1 MSNRYAAL
9 TAPLRLRDKTLK
21 SRLLYPVAQPHFL
34 QANETYPADPVVSYY
49 ASRAKNGAAI
59 LLMQDLTNL
68 DQRKMPAD
76 CGHFAMY
83 DIDDIGAQNGFTFM
97 AEMVHYYGSYITP
110 ELNLDNRMPLQVND
124 PAVPS
129 PYGEAPNPFAMV
141 SKDDEDEVTAAPGV
155 KPMEE
160 GVSGAPGR
168 PMAGAR
174 MMTRTDMDEYI
185 RVHIA
190 HAQQYKNLGF
200 DGGLFDFSH
209 NFNIGKFLNETSNW
223 REDEYGGSFENRIR
237 FPVEVIRAIREAMGE
252 NYLLVVNAPGI
263 GESRGGH
270 GMGLSLDEAAE
281 FLKRIDPYIDLL
293 QVRGMHPDHEKI
305 TVCES
310 AELSKGLKDRGVKT
324 PIAISTYYKD
334 LDSLNNVIAS
344 GAADLVAPGHLFI
357 CNEHLGDILR
367 DGNGEDLN
375 PCIECHCC
383 RGTSSVGDWMS
394 HCTINPEIGMEHR
407 AKRLIEPVTKQK
419 KVALIGGGPGAIKCA
434 MWLKDRGHTPVIF
447 EQTNALGGQIKT
459 AEYPEFK
466 WELKRYLEFLR
477 NQVVRKDIEVRLNTK
492 ATPEMISAEGFDV
505 VVAAT
510 GATPKKPAIEG
521 AETTDWNGINI
532 YGQQEKLGKK
542 VVVIGGSSV
551 AAEAACYLQECGHE
565 VVEISRQGRIAYDLN
580 PIRSIGYMNQK
591 ADSLGVTVIKKA
603 KTTKIEP
610 GKVTYTDRKGNTCT
624 VDCDDVVACGG
635 MEPNSESAVA
645 FRDSAKEFY
654 MIGDCRQSGNMR
666 NAIRDA
672 YALAMRI

>member
-34 QANETYPADPVVSYY
+34 QANELYPADPVVSYY
-49 ASRAKNGAAI
+49 ASRAKNGASI

-83 DIDDIGAQNGFTFM
+83 DIDDIGCQNGFTFM

-124 PAVPS
+124 PDVPS
-129 PYGEAPNPFAMV
+129 PYGEPVNPFAMI
-141 SKDDEDEVTAAPGV
+141 SKEDEDEVTAAPGI

-160 GVSGAPGR
+160 GISGAPGR

-185 RVHIA
+185 KLHIQ
-190 HAQQYKNLGF
+190 HAKAYRNLDF
-200 DGGLFDFSH
+200 DGGMFDFCH
-209 NFNIGKFLNETSNW
+209 NFNIGKFLNPTSNW
-223 REDEYGGSFENRIR
+223 RTDEYGGSFENRIR
-237 FPVEVIRAIREAMGE
+237 FPVEVIKALREAMGE
-252 NYLLVVNAPGI
+252 SYLLVVNAPNI
-263 GESRGGH
+263 GGDM
-270 GMGLSLDEAAE
+270 GMDMDEAAE

-293 QVRGMHPDHEKI
+293 QVRGQHPDHERV

-310 AELSKGLKDRGVKT
+310 AELSKGLKARGVKT

-334 LDSLNNVIAS
+334 LDSLNGVIAS

-357 CNEHLGDILR
+357 CNEHLGEILR

-383 RGTSSVGDWMS
+383 RGTSSTGDWMS

-419 KVALIGGGPGAIKCA
+419 KIALIGGGPGAIKCA
-434 MWLKDRGHTPVIF
+434 MWLKERGHTPVIF
-447 EQTNALGGQIKT
+447 EQTDALGGQIKT
-459 AEYPEFK
+459 SEYPEFK
-466 WELKRYLEFLR
+466 WELKRYLDFLR
-477 NQVVRKDIEVRLNTK
+477 GQVVRKDIEVRLGTR
-492 ATPEMISAEGFDV
+492 ATPEMIAAEGFDV
-505 VVAAT
+505 VIAAT
-510 GATPKKPAIEG
+510 GATPKRPPIEG
-521 AETTDWNGINI
+521 AESTDWNGVNI
-532 YGQQEKLGKK
+532 YGQQEKLGKR

-551 AAEAACYLQECGHE
+551 AAEAACYLAECGHE

-591 ADSLGVTVIKKA
+591 AASLGVQVIKKSQ
-603 KTTKIEP
+603 TTKIEP
-610 GKVTYTDRKGNTCT
+610 GKVTYLDRKGAEHT

-635 MEPNSESAVA
+635 MEPCSDEAIS

>member
-1 MSNRYAAL
+1 MQNRYAAL
-9 TAPLRLRDKTLK
+9 TCPLRLRDKTLK

-34 QANETYPADPVVSYY
+34 QANELYPADPVTSYY

-124 PAVPS
+124 PDIPS
-129 PYGEAPNPFAMV
+129 PYGEPVNPFAMI
-141 SKDDEDEVTAAPGV
+141 SKEDEDEVTAAPGV

-174 MMTRTDMDEYI
+174 MMTRADMDEYI
-185 RVHIA
+185 RVHIE
-190 HAQQYKNLGF
+190 HARQYKNLGF

-223 REDEYGGSFENRIR
+223 RTDEYGGSFENRIR
-237 FPVEVIRAIREAMGE
+237 FPVEVIKAIREAMGE

-263 GESRGGH
+263 GDSRAGQ
-270 GMGLSLDEAAE
+270 GLSLDEAAE
-281 FLKRIDPYIDLL
+281 FLKRIEPYIDLL

-310 AELSKGLKDRGVKT
+310 AELSKGLKERGVKT

-357 CNEHLGDILR
+357 CNEHLGEILR

-407 AKRLIEPVTKQK
+407 AKRLIEPVTRQK

-447 EQTNALGGQIKT
+447 EQTDALGGQIKT

-466 WELKRYLEFLR
+466 WELKRYLDFLR
-477 NQVVRKDIEVRLNTK
+477 NQVIRKDIEVRLNTK
-492 ATPEMISAEGFDV
+492 ATPEMISREGFDV
-505 VVAAT
+505 VIAAT
-510 GATPKKPAIEG
+510 GATPKKPAVEG
-521 AETTDWNGINI
+521 AETTDWNGVNI

-551 AAEAACYLQECGHE
+551 AAEAACYLAECGHE

-591 ADSLGVTVIKKA
+591 ADSLGVKVIKKA

-610 GKVTYTDRKGNTCT
+610 GKVIYTDRKGNTCA
-624 VDCDDVVACGG
+624 VECDDVVACGG
-635 MEPNSESAVA
+635 MEPNSEEAVS
-645 FRDSAKEFY
+645 FRDAAPEFY

>member
-1 MSNRYAAL
+1 MNKRYAAL
-9 TAPLRLRDKTLK
+9 TEPLTIRGKTLK
-21 SRLLYPVAQPHFL
+21 TRLLYPVAQPHFL
-34 QANETYPADPVVSYY
+34 QANQLYPDDPVATYY

-124 PAVPS
+124 PRVPN
-129 PYGEAPNPFAMV
+129 PNGEEINPFAMV
-141 SKDDEDEVTAAPGV
+141 ASGDEDEVTAAPGV
-155 KPMEE
+155 KPMAE
-160 GVSGAPGR
+160 GISGAPGR

-174 MMTRTDMDEYI
+174 MMTRADMDEYI
-185 RVHIA
+185 RIHIE
-190 HAQQYKNLGF
+190 HARMYKNLGF
-200 DGGLFDFSH
+200 DGGMFDFCH
-209 NFNIGKFLNETSNW
+209 NFNIGKFLSPKTNW
-223 REDEYGGSFENRIR
+223 RTDEYGGSFENRIR
-237 FPVEVIRAIREAMGE
+237 FPVEAVKAIREAMGDK
-252 NYLLVVNAPGI
+252 YLLVVNAPNI
-263 GESRGGH
+263 GSD
-270 GMGLSLDEAAE
+270 LSLDEAAE
-281 FLKRIDPYIDLL
+281 FLKRIEPFIDLL
-293 QVRGMHPDHEKI
+293 QVRGMHPDHAKV

-310 AELSKGLKDRGVKT
+310 AELSRGLKERGVKT

-334 LDSLNNVIAS
+334 LDSLNQVIAC
-344 GAADLVAPGHLFI
+344 GDADLVAPGHLFI
-357 CNEHLGDILR
+357 CNEHLGEILR

-407 AKRLIEPVTKQK
+407 AKRLVEPVEKLK
-419 KVALIGGGPGAIKCA
+419 RVAVIGGGPGAIKCA

-447 EQTNALGGQIKT
+447 EASDALGGQIKT
-459 AEYPEFK
+459 SEYPEFK
-466 WELKRYLEFLR
+466 WELRRYLEFLR
-477 NQVVRKDIEVRLNTK
+477 NQTVRKGIEVRLNTT
-492 ATPEMISAEGFDV
+492 ATPEMIEAEGFDV

-510 GATPKKPAIEG
+510 GATPKKPAIDG
-521 AETTDWNGINI
+521 AESTVWNGINI
-532 YGQQEKLGKK
+532 YGNQEKLGRK

-551 AAEAACYLQECGHE
+551 AAEAACYLAECGHE
-565 VVEISRQGRIAYDLN
+565 VIEISRQGRLAYDLN
-580 PIRSIGYMNQK
+580 PIRSIGYMNSK
-591 ADSLGVTVIKKA
+591 AQDLGVDVIKKA
-603 KTTKIEP
+603 KTTRIEP
-610 GKVTYTDRKGNTCT
+610 GKVTYVNRKGDTVT

-635 MEPNSESAVA
+635 MEPNSEAAIA
-645 FRDSAKEFY
+645 FRFAAPEFY
-654 MIGDCRQSGNMR
+654 MIGDCRQPGNMR

>member
-34 QANETYPADPVVSYY
+34 QANERYPADPVVSYY

-124 PAVPS
+124 PDVPS
-129 PYGEAPNPFAMV
+129 PYPAPPNPFAMI
-141 SKDDEDEVTAAPGV
+141 SKDDEDEVTAAPGI
-155 KPMEE
+155 KPMDE

-174 MMTRTDMDEYI
+174 MMTRADMDEYI
-185 RVHIA
+185 RLHIA
-190 HAQQYKNLGF
+190 HARLYKDLGF
-200 DGGLFDFSH
+200 DGGMFDFSH
-209 NFNIGKFLNETSNW
+209 NFNIGKFLNPTSNW
-223 REDEYGGSFENRIR
+223 RTDEYGGSFENRIR
-237 FPVEVIRAIREAMGE
+237 FPVEVIKALREAMGE
-252 NYLLVVNAPGI
+252 HYLLVVNAPSI
-263 GESRGGH
+263 GQSRGGD
-270 GMGLSLDEAAE
+270 GLSLDEAAE
-281 FLKRIDPYIDLL
+281 FLKRIAPYVDLL
-293 QVRGMHPDHEKI
+293 QVRAMHPDHEKV

-310 AELSKGLKDRGVKT
+310 AELSMGLKARGVKT

-334 LDSLNNVIAS
+334 LDSLNGVISS

-357 CNEHLGDILR
+357 CNEHLGEILR

-383 RGTSSVGDWMS
+383 RGTSSTGDWMS

-407 AKRLIEPVTKQK
+407 AKRMIEPVTRQK
-419 KVALIGGGPGAIKCA
+419 KIALIGGGPGAIKCA
-434 MWLKDRGHTPVIF
+434 MWLRERGHTPVIF
-447 EQTNALGGQIKT
+447 EQTDALGGQIKT
-459 AEYPEFK
+459 AQYPEFK
-466 WELKRYLEFLR
+466 WELNRYLDFLR
-477 NQVVRKDIEVRLNTK
+477 NQVLRKHIEVRLNTR
-492 ATPEMISAEGFDV
+492 ATPEMIAAEGFDV
-505 VVAAT
+505 VIAAT
-510 GATPKKPAIEG
+510 GATPKKPPIAG
-521 AETTDWNGINI
+521 AESTEWNGVNI
-532 YGQQEKLGKK
+532 YGHQERLGKR

-551 AAEAACYLQECGHE
+551 AAEAACYLAECGHE
-565 VVEISRQGRIAYDLN
+565 VTEISRQGRIAYDLN

-591 ADSLGVTVIKKA
+591 ADSLGVQVIKKA
-603 KTTKIEP
+603 KTIRIES
-610 GKVTYTDRKGNTCT
+610 GRVVYIDRKGHECT
-624 VDCDDVVACGG
+624 ITCDDVVACGG
-635 MEPNSESAVA
+635 MEPNSQEAIA
-645 FRDSAKEFY
+645 FRDAAPEFY
-654 MIGDCRQSGNMR
+654 MIGDCRQNGNMR

>member
-1 MSNRYAAL
+1 MSKRYAAL
-9 TAPLRLRDKTLK
+9 TAPLTIRGKTLK

-34 QANETYPADPVVSYY
+34 QANELYPADPVVSYY

-83 DIDDIGAQNGFTFM
+83 DMDDIGCQNGFTFM

-124 PAVPS
+124 PDVPS
-129 PYGEAPNPFAMV
+129 PYPVPPNPFAMV
-141 SKDDEDEVTAAPGV
+141 SKEDEDEVTAAPGE

-174 MMTRTDMDEYI
+174 MMTRADMDEYI
-185 RVHIA
+185 RIHIQ
-190 HAQQYKNLGF
+190 HAQAYKNLGF
-200 DGGLFDFSH
+200 DGGMFDFCH
-209 NFNIGKFLNETSNW
+209 NFNIGKFLCEKTNW
-223 REDEYGGSFENRIR
+223 RTDEYGGSFENRIR
-237 FPVEVIRAIREAMGE
+237 FPVEAVKALREAMGE
-252 NYLLVVNAPGI
+252 SYLLVINAPNI
-263 GESRGGH
+263 GDD
-270 GMGLSLDEAAE
+270 GMDLDEAAE
-281 FLKRIDPYIDLL
+281 FLKRIEPYIDLL
-293 QVRGMHPDHEKI
+293 QVRGRHPDHEKV

-310 AELSKGLKDRGVKT
+310 AELSKGLKVRGVKT

-334 LDSLNNVIAS
+334 LDSLNGVIDS

-357 CNEHLGDILR
+357 CNEHLGEILR

-375 PCIECHCC
+375 PCIECHAC
-383 RGTSSVGDWMS
+383 RGTSSTGDWMS

-419 KVALIGGGPGAIKCA
+419 KVALIGGGPGAMKCA
-434 MWLKDRGHTPVIF
+434 MWLKDRGHEPVIF
-447 EQTNALGGQIKT
+447 EQTDALGGQIKT

-466 WELKRYLEFLR
+466 WELKRYLDFLR
-477 NQVVRKDIEVRLNTK
+477 NQMVRKNIAVRLNTK
-492 ATPEMISAEGFDV
+492 ATPEMIEKEGFDV
-505 VVAAT
+505 VIAAT
-510 GATPKKPAIEG
+510 GATPKKPPIEG
-521 AETTDWNGINI
+521 AEDTIWNGVNI

-551 AAEAACYLQECGHE
+551 AAEAACYLAECGHE
-565 VVEISRQGRIAYDLN
+565 VVEISRQARLAYDLN
-580 PIRSIGYMNQK
+580 PIRAIGYMNSK
-591 ADSLGVTVIKKA
+591 ADALGVQVVRKA
-603 KTTKIEP
+603 KTTKIQP
-610 GKVTYTDRKGNTCT
+610 GKVIYANRKGDTVT

-635 MEPNSESAVA
+635 MEPNSEAAVA
-645 FRDSAKEFY
+645 FRFAAPEFY
-654 MIGDCRQSGNMR
+654 MIGDCRQPGNMR

>member
-1 MSNRYAAL
+1 MSNRYSAL

-34 QANETYPADPVVSYY
+34 QANELYPADPVTSYY

-83 DIDDIGAQNGFTFM
+83 DIDDIGCQNGFTFM

-129 PYGEAPNPFAMV
+129 PYGEAPNPFAMI
-141 SKDDEDEVTAAPGV
+141 SKEDEVTAAPGV

-174 MMTRTDMDEYI
+174 MMTRADMDEYI
-185 RVHIA
+185 RVHIQ
-190 HAQQYKNLGF
+190 HAQLYKNLGF

-209 NFNIGKFLNETSNW
+209 NFNIGKFLNPTSNW

-252 NYLLVVNAPGI
+252 NYLLVVNTPGI
-263 GESRGGH
+263 GESRGGM
-270 GMGLSLDEAAE
+270 GAGLSLDEAAE
-281 FLKRIDPYIDLL
+281 FLKRIEPYIDLL

-310 AELSKGLKDRGVKT
+310 AELSKGLKARGVKT

-334 LDSLNNVIAS
+334 LDSLNNIIAS

-419 KVALIGGGPGAIKCA
+419 KVALIGGGPGAVKCA

-447 EQTNALGGQIKT
+447 EQTDALGGQIKT

-466 WELKRYLEFLR
+466 WELKRYLDFLR
-477 NQVVRKDIEVRLNTK
+477 NQVVRKNIEVRLNTR
-492 ATPEMISAEGFDV
+492 ATPEMISAENFDV
-505 VVAAT
+505 VIAAT
-510 GATPKKPAIEG
+510 GATPKKPAIPG
-521 AETTDWNGINI
+521 AETTVWNGVNI

-551 AAEAACYLQECGHE
+551 AAEAACYLAECGHE

-591 ADSLGVTVIKKA
+591 ADSLGVQIIKKA
-603 KTTKIEP
+603 KTTRIEP
-610 GKVTYTDRKGNTCT
+610 GRVTYTDRKGNVCT
-624 VDCDDVVACGG
+624 AECDDVVACGG
-635 MEPNSESAVA
+635 MEPNSAEAIA
-645 FRDSAKEFY
+645 FRDSAPEFY

>member
-83 DIDDIGAQNGFTFM
+83 NIDDIGAQNGFTFM

-124 PAVPS
+124 PKVPS

-160 GVSGAPGR
+160 GISGAPGR

-174 MMTRTDMDEYI
+174 MMTRADMDEYI
-185 RVHIA
+185 RVHIE
-190 HAQQYKNLGF
+190 HARMYKNLGF

-237 FPVEVIRAIREAMGE
+237 FPVEVIKAIREAMGE

-263 GESRGGH
+263 GESRAGQ
-270 GMGLSLDEAAE
+270 GLSFDEAAE
-281 FLKRIDPYIDLL
+281 FLKRIEPYIDLL
-293 QVRGMHPDHEKI
+293 QVRGMHPDHERV

-310 AELSKGLKDRGVKT
+310 AELSKGLKARGVKT

-334 LDSLNNVIAS
+334 LDSLNGVIAS

-419 KVALIGGGPGAIKCA
+419 KIALIGGGPGAIKCA

-447 EQTNALGGQIKT
+447 EQTTALGGQIKT

-466 WELKRYLEFLR
+466 WELKRYLDFLR
-477 NQVVRKDIEVRLNTK
+477 SQVVRKNIEVRLNTR
-492 ATPEMISAEGFDV
+492 ATPEMIKSEGFDV
-505 VVAAT
+505 VIAAT
-510 GATPKKPAIEG
+510 GATPKKPPIEG
-521 AETTDWNGINI
+521 AETTVWNGVNI
-532 YGQQEKLGKK
+532 YGNQEKLGKK

-551 AAEAACYLQECGHE
+551 AAEAACYLAECGHD

-591 ADSLGVTVIKKA
+591 AESLGVKVIKKA
-603 KTTKIEP
+603 KTTKLEP

-624 VDCDDVVACGG
+624 VDCDDIVACGG
-635 MEPNSESAVA
+635 MEPNSEEAVS
-645 FRDSAKEFY
+645 FRDAAVEFY

>member
-1 MSNRYAAL
+1 MPYEAL
-9 TAPLRLRDKTLK
+9 TAPLTLRGKTLK
-21 SRLLYPVAQPHFL
+21 TRLLYPVAQPHFL
-34 QANETYPADPVVSYY
+34 QANQLYPDDPVVTYY

-83 DIDDIGAQNGFTFM
+83 DIDDIGCQNGFTFM

-124 PAVPS
+124 PNVPS
-129 PYGEAPNPFAMV
+129 PYGEPMNPFAMI

-174 MMTRTDMDEYI
+174 MMTRADMDEYI
-185 RVHIA
+185 KVHIQ
-190 HAQQYKNLGF
+190 HAQAYKNLDF
-200 DGGLFDFSH
+200 DGGMFDFCH
-209 NFNIGKFLNETSNW
+209 NFNIGKFLNPTTNW
-223 REDEYGGSFENRIR
+223 RTDEYGGSLENRMR
-237 FPVEVIRAIREAMGE
+237 FPVEVIKALRKAMGE
-252 NYLLVVNAPGI
+252 KYLLVVNAPNI
-263 GESRGGH
+263 GGDM
-270 GMGLSLDEAAE
+270 GMDMDEAAE
-281 FLKRIDPYIDLL
+281 FLRAIDPYIDLL
-293 QVRGMHPDHEKI
+293 QVRGQHPDHERV

-310 AELSKGLKDRGVKT
+310 AELSKGLKARGVKT
-324 PIAISTYYKD
+324 PIAMSTYYKD

-357 CNEHLGDILR
+357 CNEHLGEILR

-375 PCIECHCC
+375 PCIECHAC
-383 RGTSSVGDWMS
+383 RGTSSTGDWMS

-407 AKRLIEPVTKQK
+407 AKRLIEPVTRQK
-419 KVALIGGGPGAIKCA
+419 KIALIGGGPGAIKCA

-447 EQTNALGGQIKT
+447 EKSDALGGQIKT

-466 WELKRYLEFLR
+466 WELKRYLDFLR
-477 NQVVRKDIEVRLNTK
+477 NQVKRKGIAVRLSTE
-492 ATPEMISAEGFDV
+492 ATPEMVQAEGFDV
-505 VVAAT
+505 VIAAT
-510 GATPKKPAIEG
+510 GATPKKPDISG
-521 AETTDWNGINI
+521 AEYARWDGISI
-532 YGQQEKLGKK
+532 YGKQEKLGHH

-551 AAEAACYLQECGHE
+551 AAEAACYLAECGHE
-565 VVEISRQGRIAYDLN
+565 VTEISRQGRLAYDLN
-580 PIRSIGYMNQK
+580 PIRAIGYMNAK
-591 ADSLGVTVIKKA
+591 ADQLGVHVIRKA
-603 KTTKIEP
+603 KTTEIQS
-610 GKVTYTDRKGNTCT
+610 GAVTYLDRKGQSHT
-624 VDCDDVVACGG
+624 VSCDDIVACGG
-635 MEPNSESAVA
+635 MEPNSEAAIA
-645 FRDSAKEFY
+645 FRFAAPEFY
-654 MIGDCRQSGNMR
+654 MIGDCRQPGNMR

>member
-1 MSNRYAAL
+1 MSNRYSAL

-34 QANETYPADPVVSYY
+34 QANELYPADPVVTYY
-49 ASRAKNGAAI
+49 ASRAKNGASI

-124 PAVPS
+124 PDVPS
-129 PYGEAPNPFAMV
+129 PYPAPPNPFAMV

-160 GVSGAPGR
+160 GISGAPGR

-174 MMTRTDMDEYI
+174 MMTRADMDEYI
-185 RVHIA
+185 RVHIQ
-190 HAQQYKNLGF
+190 HAQQYRNLDF
-200 DGGLFDFSH
+200 DGGMFDFCH
-209 NFNIGKFLNETSNW
+209 NFNIGKFLSPRSNW
-223 REDEYGGSFENRIR
+223 RTDEYGGSFENRIR
-237 FPVEVIRAIREAMGE
+237 FPVEVIKAIRQAMGDS
-252 NYLLVVNAPGI
+252 YLLVVNAPNI
-263 GESRGGH
+263 GGDM
-270 GMGLSLDEAAE
+270 GMDMDEAAE

-293 QVRGMHPDHEKI
+293 QVRGQHPDHEKV

-310 AELSKGLKDRGVKT
+310 AVLSQGLKDRGVKT

-357 CNEHLGDILR
+357 CNEHLGEILR

-383 RGTSSVGDWMS
+383 RGTSSTGDWMS

-407 AKRLIEPVTKQK
+407 AKRLIEPVTRQK

-447 EQTNALGGQIKT
+447 EQTDALGGQIKT

-466 WELKRYLEFLR
+466 WELKRYLDFLR

-492 ATPEMISAEGFDV
+492 ATSEMIAAEGFDV
-505 VVAAT
+505 VIAAT
-510 GATPKKPAIEG
+510 GSTPKKPPIEG
-521 AETTDWNGINI
+521 AETTDWNGVNI

-551 AAEAACYLQECGHE
+551 AAEAACYLAECGHE
-565 VVEISRQGRIAYDLN
+565 VVEISRQGRLAYDLN

-591 ADSLGVTVIKKA
+591 ADQLGVQAIKKA

-610 GKVTYTDRKGNTCT
+610 GKVTYVDRKGAEHT

-635 MEPNSESAVA
+635 MEPNSASAIA
-645 FRDSAKEFY
+645 FRDAAPEFY
-654 MIGDCRQSGNMR
+654 MIGDCRQNGNMR

>member
-1 MSNRYAAL
+1 MSNRYSAL

-34 QANETYPADPVVSYY
+34 QANQTFPDDPVVTYY

-124 PAVPS
+124 PEVPS
-129 PYGEAPNPFAMV
+129 PYGAPPNPFAMV
-141 SKDDEDEVTAAPGV
+141 SKEDEDEVTAAPGE

-160 GVSGAPGR
+160 GISGAPGR

-174 MMTRTDMDEYI
+174 MMTRSDMDEYI
-185 RVHIA
+185 RLHIQ
-190 HAQQYKNLGF
+190 HARLYKNLGF
-200 DGGLFDFSH
+200 DGGMFDFCH
-209 NFNIGKFLNETSNW
+209 NFNIGKFLTPTSNW
-223 REDEYGGSFENRIR
+223 RTDQYGGDFENRIR
-237 FPVEVIRAIREAMGE
+237 FPVEVIRALREAMGE
-252 NYLLVVNAPGI
+252 NYLLVVNAPNI
-263 GESRGGH
+263 GGPM
-270 GMGLSLDEAAE
+270 GMDPAEAAE

-293 QVRGMHPDHEKI
+293 QVRAMHPDHERV

-310 AELSKGLKDRGVKT
+310 AELSKALKARGVKT

-357 CNEHLGDILR
+357 CNEHLGEILR
-367 DGNGEDLN
+367 
-375 PCIECHCC
+375 
-383 RGTSSVGDWMS
+383 
-394 HCTINPEIGMEHR
+394 
-407 AKRLIEPVTKQK
+407 AQ
-419 KVALIGGGPGAIKCA
+419 VA
-434 MWLKDRGHTPVIF
+434 
-447 EQTNALGGQIKT
+447 
-459 AEYPEFK
+459 
-466 WELKRYLEFLR
+466 
-477 NQVVRKDIEVRLNTK
+477 RKGIQVRLNTR
-492 ATPEMISAEGFDV
+492 ATPEMIRAEAFDV
-505 VVAAT
+505 VIAAT
-510 GATPKKPAIEG
+510 GSTPKRPAIEG
-521 AETTDWNGINI
+521 AETTPWNGVNI

-551 AAEAACYLQECGHE
+551 AAEAACYLAECGHS
-565 VVEISRQGRIAYDLN
+565 VTEISRQGRLAYDLN

-591 ADSLGVTVIKKA
+591 ADQLGVQVIRKA
-603 KTTKIEP
+603 KTINIQP
-610 GKVTYTDRKGNTCT
+610 GQVTYLTRKGETCT
-624 VDCDDVVACGG
+624 LACDDIVACGG
-635 MEPNSESAVA
+635 MEPNSAEAVS
-645 FRDSAKEFY
+645 FRDAAPEFY
-654 MIGDCRQSGNMR
+654 MIGDCRQNGNMR

>member
-1 MSNRYAAL
+1 MSNRYSAL

-34 QANETYPADPVVSYY
+34 QANQTFPDDPVVSYY

-97 AEMVHYYGSYITP
+97 AEMVHYYGSYVTP

-124 PAVPS
+124 PSVPS

-155 KPMEE
+155 KPMDE
-160 GVSGAPGR
+160 GISGAPGR

-174 MMTRTDMDEYI
+174 MMTRQDMDEYI
-185 RVHIA
+185 RLHIQ
-190 HAQQYKNLGF
+190 HARAYKNLDF
-200 DGGLFDFSH
+200 DGGMFDFCH
-209 NFNIGKFLNETSNW
+209 NFNIGKFLSPRTNW
-223 REDEYGGSFENRIR
+223 RTDEYGGSFENRIR
-237 FPVEVIRAIREAMGE
+237 FPVEVIRALREAMGE
-252 NYLLVVNAPGI
+252 KYLLVVNAPNI
-263 GESRGGH
+263 GEGPMGG
-270 GMGLSLDEAAE
+270 MSLDEAAE
-281 FLKRIDPYIDLL
+281 FLKRIEPYVDLL
-293 QVRGMHPDHEKI
+293 QVRGMHPDHEKV

-310 AELSKGLKDRGVKT
+310 AVLSRGLKDRGVKI

-334 LDSLNNVIAS
+334 LDSLNQVIAS
-344 GAADLVAPGHLFI
+344 GDADLVAPGHLFI
-357 CNEHLGDILR
+357 CNEHLGEILR

-375 PCIECHCC
+375 PCIECHAC
-383 RGTSSVGDWMS
+383 RGTSSTGDWMS

-407 AKRLIEPVTKQK
+407 AKRLVEPVTRTKR
-419 KVALIGGGPGAIKCA
+419 VALIGGGPGAIKCA

-447 EQTNALGGQIKT
+447 EATGALGGQIKT
-459 AEYPEFK
+459 SEYPEFK
-466 WELKRYLEFLR
+466 WELKRYLDFLR
-477 NQVVRKDIEVRLNTK
+477 NQVVRKDIEVRLNTF
-492 ATPEMISAEGFDV
+492 ATPEMIQSEGFDV

-510 GATPKKPAIEG
+510 GSTPKKPAIEG
-521 AETTDWNGINI
+521 AENTVWNGLNI
-532 YGQQEKLGKK
+532 YGSQEKLGKRI
-542 VVVIGGSSV
+542 VVIGGSSV
-551 AAEAACYLQECGHE
+551 ACEAACYLAECGHE
-565 VVEISRQGRIAYDLN
+565 VVEISRQGRLAYDLN
-580 PIRSIGYMNQK
+580 PIRSIGYFNQK
-591 ADSLGVTVIKKA
+591 AESLGVQVIRKA
-603 KTTKIEP
+603 KTTRIEP
-610 GKVTYTDRKGNTCT
+610 GKVTYVNRKGDTVT

-635 MEPNSESAVA
+635 MEPNSEAAIA
-645 FRDSAKEFY
+645 FRDAAPEFY
-654 MIGDCRQSGNMR
+654 MIGDCRQNGNMR

>member
-1 MSNRYAAL
+1 MSNRYSAL

-34 QANETYPADPVVSYY
+34 QANQTFPDDPVVTYY

-97 AEMVHYYGSYITP
+97 AEMVHFYGSYITP

-124 PAVPS
+124 PDVPS
-129 PYGEAPNPFAMV
+129 PFGPPPNPFAMV

-174 MMTRTDMDEYI
+174 MMTRADMDEYI

-190 HAQQYKNLGF
+190 HARLYKNLGF
-200 DGGLFDFSH
+200 DGGMFDFCH
-209 NFNIGKFLNETSNW
+209 NFNIGKFLNPSSNW
-223 REDEYGGSFENRIR
+223 RTDEYGGDFENRIR

-252 NYLLVVNAPGI
+252 HYLLVVNAPNI
-263 GESRGGH
+263 GGPM
-270 GMGLSLDEAAE
+270 GMDPEEAAA

-293 QVRGMHPDHEKI
+293 QVRGMHPDHERV

-310 AELSKGLKDRGVKT
+310 AELSKALKARGVKT

-407 AKRLIEPVTKQK
+407 VKRLQEPVSHPKR
-419 KVALIGGGPGAIKCA
+419 VALIGGGPGAIKCA
-434 MWLKDRGHTPVIF
+434 MWLKERGHTPVIF
-447 EQTNALGGQIKT
+447 EKSDALGGQIKT
-459 AEYPEFK
+459 SEYPEFK
-466 WELKRYLEFLR
+466 WELRRYLDFLR
-477 NQVVRKDIEVRLNTK
+477 AQVNRKGIQVRLNTE
-492 ATPEMISAEGFDV
+492 ATPGMIQAEGFDV
-505 VVAAT
+505 VIAAT
-510 GATPKKPAIEG
+510 GSTPKRPDIAG
-521 AETTDWNGINI
+521 AESTPWNGVNI
-532 YGQQEKLGKK
+532 YGQQERLGQR

-551 AAEAACYLQECGHE
+551 AAEAACYLAQCGHT
-565 VVEISRQGRIAYDLN
+565 VTEISRQGRLAYDLN

-591 ADSLGVTVIKKA
+591 AEQLGVQIIRKA

-610 GKVTYTDRKGNTCT
+610 GKVTYLTRKGETRT
-624 VDCDDVVACGG
+624 VECDDIVACGG
-635 MEPNSESAVA
+635 MEPNSAAAVA
-645 FRDSAKEFY
+645 FRDAAPEFY
-654 MIGDCRQSGNMR
+654 MIGDCRQNGNMR

>member
-1 MSNRYAAL
+1 MSDRYAAL

-34 QANETYPADPVVSYY
+34 QANELYPADPVTSYY

-83 DIDDIGAQNGFTFM
+83 DINDIGAQNGFTFM

-124 PAVPS
+124 PEVPS
-129 PYGEAPNPFAMV
+129 PYGEPPNPFAMI

-174 MMTRTDMDEYI
+174 MMTRADMDEYI
-185 RVHIA
+185 RVHIE
-190 HAQQYKNLGF
+190 HARLYRNLGF
-200 DGGLFDFSH
+200 DGGMFDFSH

-237 FPVEVIRAIREAMGE
+237 FPVEVIRSIREAMGE

-263 GESRGGH
+263 GESRGGQ
-270 GMGLSLDEAAE
+270 GLSLDEAAE
-281 FLKRIDPYIDLL
+281 FLKRIEPYIDLL
-293 QVRGMHPDHEKI
+293 QVRAMHPDHEKI

-310 AELSKGLKDRGVKT
+310 AELSGGLKARGVKT

-357 CNEHLGDILR
+357 CNEHLGEILR

-407 AKRLIEPVTKQK
+407 AKRLIEPVTKLK
-419 KVALIGGGPGAIKCA
+419 KIALIGGGPGAIKCA

-447 EQTNALGGQIKT
+447 EQTDALGGQIKT

-466 WELKRYLEFLR
+466 WELKRYLDFLR
-477 NQVVRKDIEVRLNTK
+477 SQVVRKDIEVRLNTR
-492 ATPEMISAEGFDV
+492 ATPEMVKAEGFDV
-505 VVAAT
+505 VIAAT
-510 GATPKKPAIEG
+510 GATPKKPAVEG
-521 AETTDWNGINI
+521 AETTDWNGVNI
-532 YGQQEKLGKK
+532 YGNQEKLGKK

-551 AAEAACYLQECGHE
+551 AAEAACYLAECGHE

-580 PIRSIGYMNQK
+580 PIRAIGYMAEK
-591 ADSLGVTVIKKA
+591 ANALGVTVIKKA
-603 KTTKIEP
+603 RTTKIES
-610 GKVTYTDRKGNTCT
+610 GKVTYVDRKGNVCT
-624 VDCDDVVACGG
+624 VECDDVVACGG
-635 MEPNSESAVA
+635 MEPNSEEAVS
-645 FRDSAKEFY
+645 FRGSAKEFY

>member
-1 MSNRYAAL
+1 MSNRYSAL

-34 QANETYPADPVVSYY
+34 QANQLFPDDPVVTYY
-49 ASRAKNGAAI
+49 ASRAKNGASI

-83 DIDDIGAQNGFTFM
+83 DIDDIGCQNGFTFM

-124 PAVPS
+124 PSVPS
-129 PYGEAPNPFAMV
+129 PYGEPVNPFAMV
-141 SKDDEDEVTAAPGV
+141 SKDDEDEITAAPGV

-174 MMTRTDMDEYI
+174 MMTRADMDEYI
-185 RVHIA
+185 RVHIQ
-190 HAQQYKNLGF
+190 HAQQYKNLNF
-200 DGGLFDFSH
+200 DGGMFDFCH
-209 NFNIGKFLNETSNW
+209 NFNIGKFLNPRTNW
-223 REDEYGGSFENRIR
+223 RTDEYGGSFENRIR
-237 FPVEVIRAIREAMGE
+237 FPVEVIKAIRKAMGDS
-252 NYLLVVNAPGI
+252 YLLVINAPNI
-263 GESRGGH
+263 GDD
-270 GMGLSLDEAAE
+270 GMDLDEAAE
-281 FLKRIDPYIDLL
+281 FLKRIEPYIDLL
-293 QVRGMHPDHEKI
+293 QVRGRHPDHEKV

-310 AELSKGLKDRGVKT
+310 AELSKGLKARGVKT

-357 CNEHLGDILR
+357 CNEHLGEILR

-383 RGTSSVGDWMS
+383 RGTSSTGDWMS

-407 AKRLIEPVTKQK
+407 VKRLAEPVGKAK

-447 EQTNALGGQIKT
+447 EQSDALGGQIKT
-459 AEYPEFK
+459 SEYPEFK
-466 WELKRYLEFLR
+466 WELKRYLDFLR
-477 NQVVRKDIEVRLNTK
+477 NQVDRKGIQVRLNTK
-492 ATPEMISAEGFDV
+492 ATPDMIAAENFDV

-510 GATPKKPAIEG
+510 GSTPKKPPIDG
-521 AETTDWNGINI
+521 VDTTDWNGVNI

-551 AAEAACYLQECGHE
+551 AAEAACYLAECGHE
-565 VVEISRQGRIAYDLN
+565 VVEISRQGRLAYDLN
-580 PIRSIGYMNQK
+580 PIRSIGYMNAK
-591 ADSLGVTVIKKA
+591 AASLGVQVIKKA
-603 KTTKIEP
+603 KTVKIEP
-610 GKVTYTDRKGNTCT
+610 GLVTYIDRKGNTVT
-624 VDCDDVVACGG
+624 VACDDVVACGG
-635 MEPNSESAVA
+635 MEPNSDAAIA
-645 FRDSAKEFY
+645 FRDCAKEFY
-654 MIGDCRQSGNMR
+654 MIGDCRQNGNMR

>member
-1 MSNRYAAL
+1 MSKRYAAL
-9 TAPLRLRDKTLK
+9 TAPLTLRGKTLK

-34 QANETYPADPVVSYY
+34 QANQLFPDDPVATYY

-83 DIDDIGAQNGFTFM
+83 DIDDIGCQNGFTFM

-124 PAVPS
+124 PKVPC
-129 PYGEAPNPFAMV
+129 PYGEEPNPFAMIM
-141 SKDDEDEVTAAPGV
+141 KDDDEMTAPPGE

-160 GVSGAPGR
+160 GISGAPGR

-174 MMTRTDMDEYI
+174 MMTRADMDAYI
-185 RVHIA
+185 HAHIE
-190 HAQQYKNLGF
+190 HARLYKNLGF
-200 DGGLFDFSH
+200 DGGMFDFCH
-209 NFNIGKFLNETSNW
+209 NFNIGKFLLPKKNW
-223 REDEYGGSFENRIR
+223 RTDEYGGSLENRIR
-237 FPVEVIRAIREAMGE
+237 FPVEVVKAIREAMGE
-252 NYLLVVNAPGI
+252 KYLLVINAPNLG
-263 GESRGGH
+263 GEE
-270 GMGLSLDEAAE
+270 GMDLDEAAE
-281 FLKRIDPYIDLL
+281 FLKRIEPYIDLL
-293 QVRGMHPDHEKI
+293 QVRGQHPDHEKV

-310 AELSKGLKDRGVKT
+310 AELSRGLKARGVKT

-334 LDSLNNVIAS
+334 LDSLNGLIER
-344 GAADLVAPGHLFI
+344 GDADLVAPGHLFI
-357 CNEHLGDILR
+357 CNEHLGEILR

-407 AKRLIEPVTKQK
+407 AKRLIEPVTRRK
-419 KVALIGGGPGAIKCA
+419 KIALIGGGPGAIKCA
-434 MWLKDRGHTPVIF
+434 MWLKERGHTPVIF
-447 EQTNALGGQIKT
+447 EQSDALGGQIKT

-466 WELKRYLEFLR
+466 WELKRYLDFLR
-477 NQVVRKDIEVRLNTK
+477 NQVVRKEIEVHLNTK
-492 ATPEMISAEGFDV
+492 ATPEMIAEMGFDV
-505 VVAAT
+505 VIAAT
-510 GATPKKPAIEG
+510 GATPAKPAIEG
-521 AETTDWNGINI
+521 VEHTDWNGINI

-551 AAEAACYLQECGHE
+551 AAEAACYLAECGHE
-565 VVEISRQGRIAYDLN
+565 VVEISRQGRLAYDLN
-580 PIRSIGYMNQK
+580 PIRSIGYMNAK
-591 ADSLGVTVIKKA
+591 ADKLGVRVIRKA
-603 KTTKIEP
+603 KTTKIAP
-610 GKVTYTDRKGNTCT
+610 GAVTYVDRCGVEQTEQ
-624 VDCDDVVACGG
+624 CDDVVACGG
-635 MEPNSESAVA
+635 MTPNSEAAIA
-645 FRDSAKEFY
+645 FRDAAPEFY
-654 MIGDCRQSGNMR
+654 MIGDCRQPGNMR

>member
-129 PYGEAPNPFAMV
+129 PYGEPENPFAMV
-141 SKDDEDEVTAAPGV
+141 SKGDEDEVTAAPGI
-155 KPMEE
+155 KPMPE
-160 GVSGAPGR
+160 GISGAPGR

-174 MMTRTDMDEYI
+174 MMTRQDMDEYI
-185 RVHIA
+185 RIHIE
-190 HAQQYKNLGF
+190 HARLYKNLGF

-209 NFNIGKFLNETSNW
+209 NFNIGKFLNKTTNW
-223 REDEYGGSFENRIR
+223 RTDEYGGSFENRIR

-252 NYLLVVNAPGI
+252 DYLLVVNAPDM
-263 GESRGGH
+263 GESRRSIGG
-270 GMGLSLDEAAE
+270 GLPIDEGAE
-281 FLKRIDPYIDLL
+281 FLKRIEPYVDLL
-293 QVRGMHPDHEKI
+293 QVRGMHPDHEKV

-310 AELSKGLKDRGVKT
+310 AEITKALKARGVKT
-324 PIAISTYYKD
+324 PMAISTYYKD
-334 LDSLNNVIAS
+334 LDSLNAVIAS

-357 CNEHLGDILR
+357 CNEHLGEILR

-407 AKRLIEPVTKQK
+407 AKRLIEPVTRQK
-419 KVALIGGGPGAIKCA
+419 KIALIGGGPGAIKCA

-447 EQTNALGGQIKT
+447 EQTDALGGQIKT
-459 AEYPEFK
+459 SEYPEFK
-466 WELKRYLEFLR
+466 WELKRYLDFLR
-477 NQVVRKDIEVRLNTK
+477 NQVARKDIEVRMNTK
-492 ATPEMISAEGFDV
+492 ATPEMIANEGFDV

-510 GATPKKPAIEG
+510 GSTPKKPPIEG
-521 AETTDWNGINI
+521 AETTPWNGVNI
-532 YGQQEKLGKK
+532 YGQQEHLGKK

-551 AAEAACYLQECGHE
+551 AAEAACYLAECGHE
-565 VVEISRQGRIAYDLN
+565 VVEISRQGRLAYDLN

-591 ADSLGVTVIKKA
+591 AETLGVQVIKKA
-603 KTTKIEP
+603 KTTRIEP
-610 GKVTYTDRKGNTCT
+610 GKVTYVDRKGSVCT

-635 MEPNSESAVA
+635 MEPNSEAAIA
-645 FRDSAKEFY
+645 FRDAAKEFY
-654 MIGDCRQSGNMR
+654 MIGDCRQNGNMR